1 MKKEQKE
8 QDYKTLIN
16 EILEKIENQEVLVKI
31 YTVVK
36 THFEI
41 LKEKEREG

>member
-1 MKKEQKE
+1 MEKEQKE
-8 QDYKTLIN
+8 QDYKALIN
-16 EILEKIENQEVLVKI
+16 ELVGRIENQEVLVKI